1 MNIQNILGQ
10 LLGSQG
16 AQTAM
21 GTGGQ
26 MLDQAKASIP
36 GGLAGGLGQNIPDG
50 VKGFGGGMAAGSI
63 LGLLVGNKKVRKK
76 IGKMGGGVVG
86 YGGAAALGALAHSA
100 FQKYQ
105 ANAGA
110 QQAGQ
115 PGVQVPQ
122 PQPAL
127 AAPTPNGF
135 WATQTAGADPV
146 RFELMVVKAMIAAAN
161 ADGHIDTDERNKI
174 YDSISQVPLA
184 GDEKALL
191 FDTLAKPPS
200 VETIAAAAGDMEQAS
215 ALYVASRIA
224 IDPDEPTE
232 QAHLDKLAAAMNM
245 PNELVASLEHEIARA
260 ELPDQAA

>member
-21 GTGGQ
+21 GTGSQ

-36 GGLAGGLGQNIPDG
+36 GGLGGSIPAGT
-50 VKGFGGGMAAGSI
+50 KGFGGGMAAGSL
-63 LGLLVGNKKVRKK
+63 LGLLVGNKKLRKK

-100 FQKYQ
+100 YQKYQ

-110 QQAGQ
+110 QPIQQ
-115 PGVQVPQ
+115 PGMQVPQ

-135 WATQTAGADPV
+135 WASQSAGADPV

-161 ADGHIDTDERNKI
+161 ADGHIDSDERNRI
-174 YDSISQVPLA
+174 FESIAQVPLA

-191 FDTLAKPPS
+191 FDTLATPPS

-232 QAHLDKLAAAMNM
+232 QAHLDRLAAAMNM

-260 ELPDQAA
+260 DASA

>member
-21 GTGGQ
+21 GTGSQ
-26 MLDQAKASIP
+26 MLNQAKGAIP
-36 GGLAGGLGQNIPDG
+36 GGMGQGIPDG
-50 VKGFGGGMAAGSI
+50 VKGFGGGMAAGSV
-63 LGLLVGNKKVRKK
+63 LGLLVGNKKMRKK

-100 FQKYQ
+100 YQKYQ

-110 QQAGQ
+110 QQPRPPSPAFRCRNR
-115 PGVQVPQ
+115 
-122 PQPAL
+122 QPAL

-135 WATQTAGADPV
+135 WATQNAGADPV

-161 ADGHIDTDERNKI
+161 ADGHIDSDERNKI
-174 YDSISQVPLA
+174 FESVAQMPLA

-191 FDTLAKPPS
+191 FDTLSTPPS

-232 QAHLDKLAAAMNM
+232 QAHLDALAAAMNM
-245 PNELVASLEHEIARA
+245 PNDLVASLEHEIASA
-260 ELPDQAA
+260 DKSTA